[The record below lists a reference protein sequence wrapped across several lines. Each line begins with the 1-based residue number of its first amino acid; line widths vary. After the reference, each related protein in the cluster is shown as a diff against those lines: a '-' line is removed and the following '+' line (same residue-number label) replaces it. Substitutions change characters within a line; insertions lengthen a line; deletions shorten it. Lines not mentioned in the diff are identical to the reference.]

1 MLKGKTVLLAE
12 DDPTMRMLVAR
23 MLKRELNCDNVLL
36 FENGKQVLIALTS
49 EYQYSP
55 LHLILC
61 DWEMP
66 GATGDE
72 ILKFIKGDAK
82 LRRVPFI
89 MMTARS
95 DADSLNKAI
104 ELEIDDYMVK
114 PFSTNDL
121 VGRIE
126 RLTLKGLL

>member
-1 MLKGKTVLLAE
+1 MLRGKTVLLAE
-12 DDPTMRMLVAR
+12 DDPTLRMLVAR
-23 MLKRELNCDNVLL
+23 MLKRELNCDNILL
-36 FENGKQVLIALTS
+36 FKNGQDALTALMT
-49 EYQYSP
+49 EYQSFP
-55 LHLILC
+55 LHLIIC

-82 LRRVPFI
+82 LRRVPFM

-104 ELEIDDYMVK
+104 ALEIDDYMVK

-121 VGRIE
+121 LGRIE

>member
-1 MLKGKTVLLAE
+1 MLRGKTVLLAE
-12 DDPTMRMLVAR
+12 DNPSMRFFVAS
-23 MLKRELNCDNVLL
+23 MLKRELNCDNILL
-36 FENGKQVLIALTS
+36 FKNGQDALTALMT

-104 ELEIDDYMVK
+104 ALEIDDYMVK

-121 VGRIE
+121 LGRIE